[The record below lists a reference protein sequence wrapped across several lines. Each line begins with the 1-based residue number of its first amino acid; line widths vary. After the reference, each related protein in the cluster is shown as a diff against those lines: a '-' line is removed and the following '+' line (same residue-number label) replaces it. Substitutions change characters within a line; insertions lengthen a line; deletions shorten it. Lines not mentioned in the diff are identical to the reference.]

1 MNPAVVLVAI
11 CSAIVGVS
19 YGMHSPVVPVFA
31 REQLAADYSQV
42 GLIGTA
48 NFLPFMFAPFFIG
61 ILLDRLNKSY
71 VLLSGILLN
80 VFSIFI
86 LSTVQSTLEVT
97 FYRALAGVAHALFWP
112 SCEVLISVHS
122 APERR
127 VRNISVFIAAW
138 ILGFMVGPL
147 IGKLILNAFDYYT
160 LFQLAAAT
168 MAVGIVPSVLLRS
181 YGWPAVQKDLEVR
194 TSSVEV
200 AKEIA
205 THPKLAG
212 VILYYAITFG
222 VVLAVYPAYMSDAS
236 LTTEDIEIMFFFFGV
251 SRFATLLLLLVTRIS
266 RYGEL
271 ALALAVSTT
280 AVGMI
285 ISFSST
291 SVLSFAVSIALFGL
305 STSIFYP
312 VTFSLVTMDTP
323 SGHVGSKLGVY
334 NTLFGAG
341 WTAGPIVA
349 GFASDAFG
357 SGSPY
362 LAFFVIGSTFAAAIT
377 IFRKGR
383 NHF

>member
-1 MNPAVVLVAI
+1 MNHAIVLVAI
-11 CSAIVGVS
+11 CSAIVGTS
-19 YGMHSPVVPVFA
+19 YGMHSPIVPVFA
-31 REQLAADYSQV
+31 RDQLAADYSQV

-48 NFLPFMFAPFFIG
+48 NFLPYIFAPFFIG

-71 VLLSGILLN
+71 VLLCGILLN

-86 LSTVQSTLEVT
+86 LSSVQTTLEVML
-97 FYRALAGVAHALFWP
+97 YRALAGVAHALFWP
-112 SCEVLISVHS
+112 SSEVLISINS
-122 APERR
+122 APDRR

-138 ILGFMVGPL
+138 ILGFMVGPI
-147 IGKLILNAFDYYT
+147 IGKLILNAFDYYA

-168 MAVGIVPSVLLRS
+168 MAVGIVPSVLLHS

-194 TSSVEV
+194 PSSVEV

-205 THPKLAG
+205 THPRLAA

-236 LTTEDIEIMFFFFGV
+236 LTTEDVEIMFFFFGA
-251 SRFATLLLLLVTRIS
+251 SRFATLLLLVTRIS

-271 ALALAVSTT
+271 ALALAVSSM

-285 ISFSST
+285 LSFSST

-312 VTFSLVTMDTP
+312 ISFSLVTMNTP

-341 WTAGPIVA
+341 WTAGPLAA

-362 LAFFVIGSTFAAAIT
+362 LAFFIIGTAFATAIT
-377 IFRKGR
+377 IFRKKGSK
-383 NHF
+383 HF